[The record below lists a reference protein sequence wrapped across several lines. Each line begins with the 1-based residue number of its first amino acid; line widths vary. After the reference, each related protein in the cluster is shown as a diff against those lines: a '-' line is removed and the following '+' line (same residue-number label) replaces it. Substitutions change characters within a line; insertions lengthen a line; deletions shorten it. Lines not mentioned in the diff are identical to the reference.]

1 MLVLAA
7 ERAWDEGNE
16 GLVKKGGETAAD
28 RGHGRRGEVAIN
40 KYTERTGGVRGRER
54 ERERGGESGRSSH
67 EEAREREKYRG
78 MRIVGERKRR
88 RAKRSSRLSDRPSV
102 RSCVPK
108 APTNLTDARSKR
120 EREKEREREKGRRR
134 KKAGQGD
141 TIWKLMERDGRAGH
155 ERERKGEEGSGER
168 LCLKR
173 QEQTERGREKTR
185 DRQHTGMREK
195 VRETRIYRSDRGGEA
210 TK

>member
-120 EREKEREREKGRRR
+120 EREKERAREREREKESGT
-134 KKAGQGD
+134 GGYD
-141 TIWKLMERDGRAGH
+141 MEVDG
-155 ERERKGEEGSGER
+155 
-168 LCLKR
+168 
-173 QEQTERGREKTR
+173 TR
-185 DRQHTGMREK
+185 W
-195 VRETRIYRSDRGGEA
+195 
-210 TK
+210 